1 MRDASQSPRTEGEK
15 HLSSPRPCLPEPLSL
30 PFPPSAPLAR
40 GAFFPL
46 FSPTLSPWAPLC
58 PTTSSLLS
66 SRKAK
71 PNSCI
76 RKKSVSGRWFPDLF
90 THRHRIRGHRTLQ
103 LCLPS
108 PLGVWGP
115 MGFCAGRTCLGGWG
129 RGGEVCTAWV
139 GKAGARLWGGGANR
153 DPGPLLPCVSRQ
165 TLAQGEMAARPAPR
179 LGVRLL
185 ALSLLQ
191 LPGLHSGGS
200 PLRPSPLSGLQG
212 REVSVHVNNPTWVPL
227 ATTTGIPAQE

>member
-1 MRDASQSPRTEGEK
+1 MRDASQSPRTAGGK

-46 FSPTLSPWAPLC
+46 FSPTSSPWAPLC

-115 MGFCAGRTCLGGWG
+115 MGFCAGRTCL
-129 RGGEVCTAWV
+129 
-139 GKAGARLWGGGANR
+139 AGGGGAGR
-153 DPGPLLPCVSRQ
+153 SALHGWERPARGCGEAGRTGTQAPSCPASPDRLWHRGRWPPAQRPASACVCWRSASCSCPACIPVGLPCAPLLSR
-165 TLAQGEMAARPAPR
+165 ACRVEKSRYM
-179 LGVRLL
+179 
-185 ALSLLQ
+185 
-191 LPGLHSGGS
+191 
-200 PLRPSPLSGLQG
+200 
-212 REVSVHVNNPTWVPL
+212 
-227 ATTTGIPAQE
+227 